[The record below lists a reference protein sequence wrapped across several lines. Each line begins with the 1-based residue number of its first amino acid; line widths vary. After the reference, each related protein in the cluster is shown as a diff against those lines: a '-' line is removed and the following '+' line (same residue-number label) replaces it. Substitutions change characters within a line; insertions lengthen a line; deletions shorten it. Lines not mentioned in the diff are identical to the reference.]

1 MRRFAG
7 GHIVWSDFF
16 VVGRVLAGRVNGR
29 MCYRSA
35 EAAEPSKTAFLRPR
49 PAANHTDNHL
59 QTTTPNPFL
68 RGGAFVRR
76 FVGGQIERPDFFVV
90 VMFG

>member
-49 PAANHTDNHL
+49 RAANHTDNHPKPL
-59 QTTTPNPFL
+59 LERRGLFIAARVEGKRL
-68 RGGAFVRR
+68 RLIRRSYGAL
-76 FVGGQIERPDFFVV
+76 
-90 VMFG
+90 